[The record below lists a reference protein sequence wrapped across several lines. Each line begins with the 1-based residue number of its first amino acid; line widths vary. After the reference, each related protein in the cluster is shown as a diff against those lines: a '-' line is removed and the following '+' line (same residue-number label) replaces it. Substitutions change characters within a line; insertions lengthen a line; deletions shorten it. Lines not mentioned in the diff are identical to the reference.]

1 MRFAVLTYGTEGD
14 TRPLAFLCRAL
25 MDAGHEARL
34 FADASTMGAAEQ
46 LQVPCTPLA
55 GDIRGLLDPAGA
67 ISHVVKGSGSLS
79 ASARALANI
88 ANRSAVSWASTVK
101 EGAADCDAILVGGL
115 AAFVGLSAAEF
126 FRVPAIGLGMIP
138 ITPTCEF
145 ASPFLPPGRIP
156 RFLNRSSQTLVNQLL
171 WRALRRE
178 TNRART
184 GVYGLAPRR
193 SLWQGHPMLYGVS
206 PQLLPPPKD
215 WPANAWLCGQWV
227 RPITDWSAPPSLL
240 AYLEAGV
247 PPLYVGFGSMQGFDP
262 SSMLK
267 AIVEAV
273 GSRRALFHPGWSGMD
288 PAALPDNFFVLQNAP
303 HDWLFPRVA
312 MAIHHGGSGTSHSAC
327 RAGIPSVILPFAGDQ
342 AFWADRLADAGV
354 APRGLRPGATDAGGL
369 RRAIDEATAVGF
381 RERATAL
388 GRKMRE
394 EDGLATA
401 VALIERLTATEGSAG
416 LDAPAAPHE
425 GAVAR
430 RGAKSPRRE

>member
-1 MRFAVLTYGTEGD
+1 MRFAIVTYGTEGD
-14 TRPLAFLCRAL
+14 TRPLAFLSRSL

-34 FADASTMGAAEQ
+34 LADASTMGAAEQ

-55 GDIRGLLDPAGA
+55 GDIRGVLDQGAA
-67 ISHVVKGSGSLS
+67 ISHVVKRSGSLS

-88 ANRSAVSWASTVK
+88 VNRSAVSWASTVK
-101 EGAADCDAILVGGL
+101 ERAADCDAILIGGL

-138 ITPTCEF
+138 ITPTREF

-156 RFLNRSSQTLVNQLL
+156 RFLNRSSQALVNQLL

-184 GVYGLAPRR
+184 SVFGLQPRR

-206 PQLLPPPKD
+206 PQLLAPPTD
-215 WPANAWLCGQWV
+215 WPANAWMCGQWV
-227 RPITDWSAPPSLL
+227 RPVSDWSAPPSLL
-240 AYLEAGV
+240 AFLEAGE
-247 PPLYVGFGSMQGFDP
+247 PPVYVGFGSMQGFDP

-288 PAALPDNFFVLQNAP
+288 PAALPDNFFVIQDTP
-303 HDWLFPRVA
+303 HDWLFTRVA
-312 MAIHHGGSGTSHSAC
+312 LAIHHGGSGTSHSAC
-327 RAGIPSVILPFAGDQ
+327 RAGIPSVIQPFAGDQ

-354 APRGLRPGATDAGGL
+354 APRGLRPGAIDADGL
-369 RRAIDEATAVGF
+369 RRAVDEATGAGI
-381 RERATAL
+381 RERAAAL

-401 VALIERLTATEGSAG
+401 VARIERLTRAGATAG
-416 LDAPAAPHE
+416 LREGPAASAPAE
-425 GAVAR
+425 
-430 RGAKSPRRE
+430 